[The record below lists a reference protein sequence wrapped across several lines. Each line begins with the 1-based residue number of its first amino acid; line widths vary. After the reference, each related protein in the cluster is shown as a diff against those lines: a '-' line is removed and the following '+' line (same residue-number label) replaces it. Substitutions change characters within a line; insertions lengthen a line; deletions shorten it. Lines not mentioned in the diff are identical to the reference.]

1 MFKPKYIKE
10 TYVVN
15 TSNRDGVSLG
25 GYWRRTALNNHRIR
39 RRWLFSGDVKI
50 PMAVV
55 LGCSQQRRKRV
66 VVRRFSRDEGHN
78 WWCTAPYSTKLP
90 QWWLIPLSSTN
101 SSVLRLVR
109 VAGHN
114 RNTRRRWWWRAPVIL
129 FFFRRRK
136 QQQKFRCGGL
146 VVISGNNSSKMGRR
160 TRDPRQQWLNIDD
173 SPVMVATRPTMG
185 LWRLEESGG
194 RLEGRVR
201 VSSMLP
207 VEDREETGEIPF
219 HTFTI

>member
-1 MFKPKYIKE
+1 M
-10 TYVVN
+10 
-15 TSNRDGVSLG
+15 
-25 GYWRRTALNNHRIR
+25 
-39 RRWLFSGDVKI
+39 
-50 PMAVV
+50 
-55 LGCSQQRRKRV
+55 
-66 VVRRFSRDEGHN
+66 
-78 WWCTAPYSTKLP
+78 
-90 QWWLIPLSSTN
+90 
-101 SSVLRLVR
+101 
-109 VAGHN
+109 
-114 RNTRRRWWWRAPVIL
+114 
-129 FFFRRRK
+129 
-136 QQQKFRCGGL
+136 
-146 VVISGNNSSKMGRR
+146 VISGNNSSKMGRR